1 MSSDISLATVAE
13 YFRIGLQ
20 VGLLLPEQA
29 TEWATAVISD
39 LATPPYEV
47 IDVSWSKGL
56 ASTLEALSSV
66 KGERDKKLAGHLL
79 LGLIRDSLP
88 ESDSGLHLAVQ
99 RAMSIAREAELGDET
114 YYSFDIIDDELSLA
128 RTKVYGTVEQC
139 RADMVNELAEYPNTN
154 VFANARLPTRV
165 HHVE

>member
-20 VGLLLPEQA
+20 VGLLLPDQA
-29 TEWATAVISD
+29 AEWATAVISD

-47 IDVSWSKGL
+47 IEVSWSKGL

-66 KGERDKKLAGHLL
+66 KGERDKQLAGHLL

-88 ESDSGLHLAVQ
+88 ESESGLHLAAH

-114 YYSFDIIDDELSLA
+114 YYRFDIIDDELSLA

-139 RADMVNELAEYPNTN
+139 RLDLVNELAEYPSAN
-154 VFANARLPTRV
+154 VFGNAKLPTRAN
-165 HHVE
+165 HHE